1 MSPSLASLLDHT
13 PTNCH
18 QETPTEI
25 ENILKLQNV
34 QGNVRHFVEETKSKV
49 LSQRNNPN

>member
-1 MSPSLASLLDHT
+1 MKPIADTAKQRNDMSPSLASLLGHT

-34 QGNVRHFVEETKSKV
+34 QAPV
-49 LSQRNNPN
+49 